1 MLLTDLRS
9 ASFKG
14 ARFLVPHDEV
24 EEGRNAVR
32 HEYPDASHRYVEDN
46 GRIPPRFT
54 ISALVHGG
62 DVAAKTARLRSAL
75 MSPGPGVL
83 KHPWAGTQF
92 VQVEG
97 PYRVRREDRQ
107 AGIVEFEITFAVTGA
122 PVLPG
127 IVSGVAA
134 LVTGLA
140 SSAVSSMFS
149 AFSSKFGGASGG
161 VSATRL
167 ADNIASVASV
177 LDARTG
183 SSSDA
188 ASKLITRAGQI
199 VRDPAY
205 GVPFFIEAFRAP
217 FDDDTLS
224 NPSLVT
230 AFKDAHAAAK
240 SVSLEADAILPTTA
254 DLIRRKKDMGLLG
267 ATLEAASFASL
278 ADAMAGRTY
287 LTGDDVDADE
297 ALLADVFGQVQSRE
311 LDQDTHA
318 ELTKIYTATSEVL
331 RDVAVRLPRLSQIDI
346 QSMPASVLAYHLYES
361 DADLMTLVSL
371 NLDKD
376 PILFAGST
384 SVLVS

>member
-24 EEGRNAVR
+24 EEGRNAVS

-54 ISALVHGG
+54 ISALVHGS
-62 DVAAKTARLRSAL
+62 DVAAKAARLRSAL

-122 PVLPG
+122 PILPG

-140 SSAVSSMFS
+140 SSAVTSL
-149 AFSSKFGGASGG
+149 FSSFTSRFGGASGG

-167 ADNIASVASV
+167 ADGIALVASA
-177 LDARTG
+177 LDAKTG

-188 ASKLITRAGQI
+188 ASKLISRAGQI

-205 GVPFFIEAFRAP
+205 GEAIFVEAFRAP
-217 FDDDTLS
+217 FDDDTLT
-224 NPSLVT
+224 NPTLVS
-230 AFKDAHAAAK
+230 AFTDAHTAA
-240 SVSLEADAILPTTA
+240 SVVSLDADAILPTTA
-254 DLIRRKKDMGLLG
+254 DLARRRSDMAVLG
-267 ATLEAASFASL
+267 ATLQAASFASL

-287 LTGDDVDADE
+287 LTGEDVDADE
-297 ALLADVFGQVQSRE
+297 DLLADVFGQVQSTE
-311 LDQDTHA
+311 LDQDIHD
-318 ELTKIYTATSEVL
+318 ELVKIYTATSEVL
-331 RDVAVRLPRLSQIDI
+331 RDVAVRLPRLSQIDVK
-346 QSMPASVLAYHLYES
+346 SMSASVLAYNLYES
-361 DADLMTLVSL
+361 ETDLMTLVAL
-371 NLDKD
+371 NLDQD
-376 PILFAGST
+376 PVLLGGAT
-384 SVLVS
+384 SVLVR

>member
-24 EEGRNAVR
+24 EEGRNAVG

-54 ISALVHGG
+54 ISALVHGS
-62 DVAAKTARLRSAL
+62 DVAAKAARLRSAL

-122 PVLPG
+122 PILPG

-140 SSAVSSMFS
+140 SSAVTSL
-149 AFSSKFGGASGG
+149 FSSFTSRFGGASGG

-167 ADNIASVASV
+167 ADGIALVASA
-177 LDARTG
+177 LDAKTG

-188 ASKLITRAGQI
+188 ASKLISRAGQI

-205 GVPFFIEAFRAP
+205 GEAIFVEAFRAP
-217 FDDDTLS
+217 FDDDTLT
-224 NPSLVT
+224 NPTLVS
-230 AFKDAHAAAK
+230 AFTDAHTAA
-240 SVSLEADAILPTTA
+240 SVVSLDADAILPTTA
-254 DLIRRKKDMGLLG
+254 DLARRKSDMAVLG
-267 ATLEAASFASL
+267 ATLQAASFASL
-278 ADAMAGRTY
+278 ADAMAGRSY
-287 LTGDDVDADE
+287 LTGEDVDADE
-297 ALLADVFGQVQSRE
+297 DLLADVFGQVQSTE
-311 LDQDTHA
+311 LDQDIHD
-318 ELTKIYTATSEVL
+318 ELVKIYTATSEVL
-331 RDVAVRLPRLSQIDI
+331 RDVAVRLPRLSQIDVK
-346 QSMPASVLAYHLYES
+346 SMSASVLAYNLYES
-361 DADLMTLVSL
+361 ETDLMTLVAL
-371 NLDKD
+371 NLDQD
-376 PILFAGST
+376 PVLLGGAT
-384 SVLVS
+384 SVLVR

>member
-24 EEGRNAVR
+24 EEGRNAVC

-54 ISALVHGG
+54 ISALVHGS
-62 DVAAKTARLRSAL
+62 DVAAKAARLRSAL

-122 PVLPG
+122 PILPG

-140 SSAVSSMFS
+140 SSAVTSL
-149 AFSSKFGGASGG
+149 FSSFTSRFGGASGG

-167 ADNIASVASV
+167 ADGIALVASA
-177 LDARTG
+177 LDAKTG

-188 ASKLITRAGQI
+188 ASKLISRAGQI

-205 GVPFFIEAFRAP
+205 GEAIFVEAFRAP
-217 FDDDTLS
+217 FDDDTLT
-224 NPSLVT
+224 NPTLVS
-230 AFKDAHAAAK
+230 AFTDAHTAA
-240 SVSLEADAILPTTA
+240 SVVSLDADAILPTTA
-254 DLIRRKKDMGLLG
+254 DLARRKADMAVLG
-267 ATLEAASFASL
+267 ATLQAASFASL

-287 LTGDDVDADE
+287 LTGEDVDADE
-297 ALLADVFGQVQSRE
+297 DLLADVFGQVQSTE
-311 LDQDTHA
+311 LDQDIHD
-318 ELTKIYTATSEVL
+318 ELVKIYTAASEVL
-331 RDVAVRLPRLSQIDI
+331 RDVAVRLPRLSQIDVK
-346 QSMPASVLAYHLYES
+346 SMSASVLAYNLYES
-361 DADLMTLVSL
+361 ETDLMTLVAL
-371 NLDKD
+371 NLDQD
-376 PILFAGST
+376 PVLFGGAT
-384 SVLVS
+384 SVLVR